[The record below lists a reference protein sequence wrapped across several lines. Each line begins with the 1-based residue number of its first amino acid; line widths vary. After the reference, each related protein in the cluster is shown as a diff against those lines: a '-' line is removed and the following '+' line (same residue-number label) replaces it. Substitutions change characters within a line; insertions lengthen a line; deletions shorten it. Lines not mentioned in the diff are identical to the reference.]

1 MSARER
7 GLLDASVT
15 AQSGPLLAVESR
27 AMKLGIKLVSLC
39 ILFWLP
45 LSLAASETANLRNG
59 YSIQFERRELRG
71 EWTRL
76 YLSASPDDFVD
87 VRTDE
92 IIGIELEGMA
102 PIPARPP
109 APRANEIGPTDF
121 EEVVSAASTRTNL
134 SPDLIKSVIRVES
147 GFNPNAISRKGAQG
161 LMQLMPET
169 AARMGVRNPLDPSE
183 NVDGGARYLR
193 ELLGLFSNDV
203 VKALAAY
210 NAGPKRV
217 EEFHGV
223 PPYPETVKYVNKVIR
238 DFNQSVAT
246 RPGAAD
252 YFRGQNAK
260 NIGSARPAKA
270 RAATTSSYSERHP
283 LSKESPETSLT
294 FSPDQGSK

>member
-1 MSARER
+1 M
-7 GLLDASVT
+7 
-15 AQSGPLLAVESR
+15 LAVESR
-27 AMKLGIKLVSLC
+27 AMKLGIKLVSFC
-39 ILFWLP
+39 ILSWLP

-102 PIPARPP
+102 PIPPRPP

-169 AARMGVRNPLDPSE
+169 AARMGVQNPLDPSE

-238 DFNQSVAT
+238 DFNQSVAP

-252 YFRGQNAK
+252 YSRGQNAK
-260 NIGSARPAKA
+260 STGSARPAKA
-270 RAATTSSYSERHP
+270 RAAVTPSHSERHP

-294 FSPDQGSK
+294 FSPDQSSK